1 MRRGKKLN
9 VRGWEAAETG
19 GTQARHIELRLRV
32 VSAGR
37 EVLLRLL
44 TVGRRGVVT
53 VMYKFRWLGRD
64 CLIATAA

>member
-1 MRRGKKLN
+1 MRRGEKLS

-37 EVLLRLL
+37 EVLLKLL
-44 TVGRRGVVT
+44 RVGRRGVVT
-53 VMYKFRWLGRD
+53 DNKFRWLGRD
-64 CLIATAA
+64 SLIATAA

>member
-1 MRRGKKLN
+1 MRREEKLN

-37 EVLLRLL
+37 EVVLKL
-44 TVGRRGVVT
+44 
-53 VMYKFRWLGRD
+53 F
-64 CLIATAA
+64 